1 MNEKIL
7 IGIATISI
15 IIAILL
21 YLQILK
27 TNAKLKRAV
36 YLHENEKEVILQDYK
51 GKEISKKIKIKI
63 V

>member
-1 MNEKIL
+1 MNEKIY
-7 IGIATISI
+7 IGIAAISI

-27 TNAKLKRAV
+27 INAKLKKAV
-36 YLHENEKEVILQDYK
+36 YLHEDEKEIILQNYK